1 MDNTDGKDVEPTSLQ
16 TVLAVLSS
24 KERGAVVGVIEGKTK
39 TQAMIDAG
47 YSESTAVKR
56 QEMVFGRERVQDAFI
71 AAFESQGL
79 RADTLA
85 RIIEEGLEA
94 TRTLENKNEGRPLA
108 VPDYHI
114 RHKYL
119 ETILKVIGA
128 FAPQKQEVVTD
139 TYEDRLRRMRD
150 KHKKTMGQKGD
161 DE

>member
-1 MDNTDGKDVEPTSLQ
+1 M
-16 TVLAVLSS
+16 
-24 KERGAVVGVIEGKTK
+24 GVIEGKTK

-47 YSESTAVKR
+47 YSETTAVKR

-79 RADTLA
+79 GADTLA

-94 TRTLENKNEGRPLA
+94 TRTVENKKEGRSLT

-119 ETILKVIGA
+119 ETTLKVIGA

-139 TYEDRLRRMRD
+139 TFEDRLRRMKE
-150 KHKKTMGQKGD
+150 KHEARMAQEAD